1 MEKFVDTRRLTAR
14 VGVKMIEKAHS
25 CEECAKIT
33 IREADV
39 AESPHEVILST
50 DYDLATNPHSP
61 RLVAS
66 EKCMFYRYLVRL
78 LHASTI
84 KPGSPVIAR
93 FDPKRNGYLRLPR
106 SDLLRVYSAGEG
118 DISSQQFPVA
128 KPYPDVRSERAFD
141 QAKCWIQECYATHRF
156 CTTIQT
162 GFAPTRLM
170 EIGEKGASHVRI
182 VETRTMTNV
191 RWASLS
197 YVWGGPQ
204 EIRTTIATLPA
215 NQKGIEVAT
224 LPKTLVDA
232 IEVCREL
239 TLSYLWIDAL
249 CIIQDDPG
257 DLLHE
262 LGCMPSIYQ
271 ESYVTISAAKAVG
284 VQEGFLNETAVYTY
298 DSLPPTQL
306 YDGSWK
312 KQDMRFDSDAYN
324 WNYGEVPCVPGLPM
338 PAWEPV
344 VEAYSNRNMTN
355 QSDKLVAISAIAQ
368 VFAKAFNY
376 IYLAGLWR
384 ETLPLGLCWMVAQ
397 GIRKPRPKE
406 LRAPSWS
413 WTSIDN
419 PIRYAGDWFRKL
431 DETRDGATGGFIG
444 MTTVAD
450 GAEVLDYT
458 LVPTKPGLEYIS
470 IKSAELTLRGAIRP
484 VEWNIDYSS
493 GIGSIYAPGIDVDE
507 TLFTGYADAWEDDW
521 PQKEAVLE
529 YLETHAQE
537 GVSGNEDDDDDD
549 DDEQSDSGSSA
560 IVYKTLEVFAL
571 LAIKSR
577 SYDHGYLPQGPG
589 DNVLGS
595 EASLER
601 CGLLLTK
608 DGDKYKRVGFL
619 RWYVDEELYNSEAAK
634 LPGFEM
640 RTITI
645 I

>member
-1 MEKFVDTRRLTAR
+1 
-14 VGVKMIEKAHS
+14 
-25 CEECAKIT
+25 
-33 IREADV
+33 
-39 AESPHEVILST
+39 
-50 DYDLATNPHSP
+50 
-61 RLVAS
+61 
-66 EKCMFYRYLVRL
+66 MFYRYLVRL

-298 DSLPPTQL
+298 DSLPPTQISYESRHGKLGHVLLCQFDHHRVLLSDPIDSRAWTYQETLLSPRLLRYSRNYIQWSCRSCQL